1 MTFSEK
7 IKEIDNK
14 IWQSKDQINLDRQT
28 SKISALS
35 ARNAAKY
42 QFLIDKDA
50 VPERRLLKKAVT
62 IKIFHYFPFFNEL
75 KNQISISAKQYQI
88 FDDDDV
94 IYRQLNMIK
103 NPHLMKYNRL
113 NLIYN
118 RDLNS
123 SEFNEVINLAT
134 FLGVKV
140 SHLNELCDCLK

>member
-88 FDDDDV
+88 FHDDDV

-103 NPHLMKYNRL
+103 NPHLMK
-113 NLIYN
+113 
-118 RDLNS
+118 
-123 SEFNEVINLAT
+123 
-134 FLGVKV
+134 
-140 SHLNELCDCLK
+140 